1 MDELMSPYFLFE
13 CCTQT
18 LLLPQVL
25 EASARS
31 FSSLSHTIMSV
42 SEEPYQPEEDPEDQ
56 SETQGLVGGQVFSA
70 LKQELTSSTLSSPS
84 LILIFLLVSDLG
96 IMEEASAAGTLDP
109 SLGPEGHFSVPSTR
123 ATSPSSEACGAST
136 HKEGEGTSPSG
147 SESDTDSSAKDVLDA
162 KLAVLIQ
169 FLALKYLRKEPA
181 TMEEMLGIVS
191 RDYEESF
198 PVLFKEATQCMQ
210 LVFGIDTKV
219 QPCGSYVLVPVLG
232 LTYDGMVT
240 NDQGYPRTIFLIIV
254 LGIIY
259 IQGNHAREEAIWE
272 VMSEIG
278 VFPEKEHVIYGEP
291 RKFLTEDLVREQ
303 YIICQ
308 EVPNSSPPQLEFIWG
323 PRALAETSKKDVLE
337 FLGQL
342 KTTTFRTFPLDEEA
356 SSENAE

>member
-1 MDELMSPYFLFE
+1 MGNCT
-13 CCTQT
+13 CCLAKDRAERMNDIQHTHTVNFQIWGPEEMVA
-18 LLLPQVL
+18 LDAMMQAQVL

-56 SETQGLVGGQVFSA
+56 S
-70 LKQELTSSTLSSPS
+70 
-84 LILIFLLVSDLG
+84 